1 MLQVQLLQLGPSFS
15 DDEDQA
21 PITIT
26 RFPFVVGRHPDCDH
40 RIDDPTISRRHCAFS
55 LRGRRVWVEDLGSRN
70 GTRLNGEPLTEPRPL
85 GDGDRLDL
93 YYLPFQVRLVGA
105 AAATVAPGA
114 ADPDRAQAAGSRQ
127 VLVVEDDDTAAVALA
142 RLLQSWGCSV
152 RLARDGV
159 EAVRAAREE
168 PPDTVFLDIRLPGMS
183 GVEVA
188 RRLRRDAGL
197 ERARLVAV
205 TGDEGAADVLR
216 SPEKFAQLLVKPV
229 SASALRDALGR
240 PA

>member
-1 MLQVQLLQLGPSFS
+1 MFHVQLVPLGPNYS
-15 DDEDQA
+15 DGDDPG
-21 PITIT
+21 PIPVTH
-26 RFPFVVGRHPDCDH
+26 FPFVVGRNPDSDH
-40 RIDDPTISRRHCAFS
+40 RINDPMISRRHCAIS
-55 LRGRRVWVEDLGSRN
+55 VRDGRVWVEDLGSRN
-70 GTRLNGEPLTEPRPL
+70 GTRLNGEPLTEARPL

-105 AAATVAPGA
+105 AAAAVAPEA
-114 ADPDRAQAAGSRQ
+114 ADPGRAPAVGSRQ
-127 VLVVEDDDTAAVALA
+127 VLVVEDDDMAAAALA

-152 RLARDGV
+152 RVAHDGA
-159 EAVRAAREE
+159 EAIRAAREE
-168 PPDTVFLDIRLPGMS
+168 PPDTVLLDIRLPGMS

-205 TGDEGAADVLR
+205 TGDEGVADVLR

-229 SASALRDALGR
+229 SASAVRDALGQ

>member
-1 MLQVQLLQLGPSFS
+1 MFHVQLVRLGPNYS
-15 DDEDQA
+15 DGDDPG
-21 PITIT
+21 PITAT
-26 RFPFVVGRHPDCDH
+26 HFPFVVGRNPDTDH
-40 RIDDPTISRRHCAFS
+40 RINDPMISRRHCAFS
-55 LRGRRVWVEDLGSRN
+55 VRDGQVWVEDLGSRN
-70 GTRLNGEPLTEPRPL
+70 GTRLNGEPLTEARPL

-93 YYLPFQVRLVGA
+93 YYLPFQVRLAVA
-105 AAATVAPGA
+105 AAAPAAPEA
-114 ADPDRAQAAGSRQ
+114 AHPGRAQAAGSRQ

-152 RLARDGV
+152 RLARDGT
-159 EAVRAAREE
+159 AAIRAAREE

-188 RRLRRDAGL
+188 RRLRREAGL

-205 TGDEGAADVLR
+205 TGDEGAVEVLR

-229 SASALRDALGR
+229 SAGALRDALGQ